1 MGLSGHN
8 IKEDEYDGK
17 VCDMKKNVGVA
28 ERWVRVI
35 VGLVVLSLIII
46 LQGGIRWIGL
56 IGLIPLITGI
66 LGFCPLYALLHIST
80 NTDE

>member
-1 MGLSGHN
+1 
-8 IKEDEYDGK
+8 
-17 VCDMKKNVGVA
+17 MKKNVGVA

-35 VGLVVLSLIII
+35 VGLVVLSLIVI

-80 NTDE
+80 NREE